1 MPVLGLIAAL
11 AAVAFP
17 FAPVHQPEVR
27 YSWSATEGPAALPLM
42 PYQPVELSATTSC
55 SAARAAGDGVLLST
69 VPPVPD
75 PAADPLF
82 GLRLNGTGPNGTG
95 PNGTG
100 PNGTA
105 EGGAL
110 RVSSAGVDLGEV
122 ALPAGECALSVVSDP
137 ARTAVL
143 VDGIPALTR
152 DGDVRPD
159 VAGAFSDLPGGVE
172 LALTADTRFQ
182 TSITPVK
189 AGVAAVAVLAL
200 LGTLLAVR
208 RADRAVTAPV
218 RLLPRRWWRP
228 RWADLVLAG
237 ALGVWWV
244 VGAITVDDG
253 YIAGIVRGRGDNGF
267 VGNVYRWLNAPEAPF
282 SWFYDLYHGWSLIST
297 STLWMRLPSVLLG
310 LLCWALLTR
319 LVLPRLGRFA
329 QRRWVPW
336 AAALA
341 LLTWWVPLNVG
352 LRPEPWVA
360 VGGLAVFLAVE
371 RAVATRRLLPLA
383 VGLIIAA
390 ATTAVTPGGLM
401 AFAPFLAGA
410 LPVLRLLRARRDL
423 HVLPLLAVLV
433 AAPASAALL
442 MVSDQ
447 SLAGMLEATRV
458 RTAIGGGLEW
468 YEEYERYS
476 TLLEPGSFQ
485 GSIGRR
491 AAVLVTLLAA
501 VGVLWALRRA
511 DVRARTGIAAGPAR
525 RLVLGLL
532 LMLAVMTVS
541 PTKWTQHFGDVA
553 GYGAA
558 VLVLGAAAWPVR
570 VLRHRPRSVAAG
582 LGAATAVSALVLA
595 GYNLWP
601 YAGDW
606 FTPTFSTL
614 PPQVAGIPLA
624 TIVAVAGGLLVA
636 VLAARSAWRRAGART
651 APDALPGWVPSP
663 VPVVAAV
670 LVGVLALQVGS
681 FARIALAHRDS
692 YTLASDALATVRGQP
707 CGLQRVLSVETDPGA
722 GLLRTQDG
730 GPPSPRVLPVDVG
743 GVTVPGTAVAGRLT
757 TAWFALDAEQRAGR
771 LPVVVT
777 TSGSARAGDG
787 LFLEF
792 GSGTG
797 PDQEV
802 GERRRITPAG
812 EQRDRREPVPPG
824 AQNVRLVVDA
834 PNAGPRTP
842 AVVSLPRVPR
852 LTPMTELLPAGG
864 TAILDWP
871 VAFLF
876 PCLRP
881 AALPDGTAELPAWR
895 VAPPAAD
902 PSAGITYAPG
912 FGGPFAGPRLLVTE
926 QRMATY
932 LAGDPLRD
940 TAQLHRWT
948 PIEGLATLQPTVT
961 GRTVSGW
968 HRDGHARV
976 PGLDPVG

>member
-1 MPVLGLIAAL
+1 VLVLGLIAAL

-82 GLRLNGTGPNGTG
+82 GLRLNGTG

-383 VGLIIAA
+383 VGLIVAA

-501 VGVLWALRRA
+501 VGMLWALRRA

-624 TIVAVAGGLLVA
+624 TIVAVAGGGLVA

-681 FARIALAHRDS
+681 FAGSRWPTGTATPWPRTRWPRCA
-692 YTLASDALATVRGQP
+692 ASRAGCSGCCRWRPTRAPGCCGRRTADRRRRACSRWTSAASRCPVPRWPAGSPPRGSP
-707 CGLQRVLSVETDPGA
+707 WTPSSAPAGCRWSSPPPGRP
-722 GLLRTQDG
+722 G
-730 GPPSPRVLPVDVG
+730 
-743 GVTVPGTAVAGRLT
+743 PGTGCSWSSAAGPDPTRRSASVAGSPPPASSATGASRC
-757 TAWFALDAEQRAGR
+757 RPGR
-771 LPVVVT
+771 R
-777 TSGSARAGDG
+777 TSGWWSTR
-787 LFLEF
+787 
-792 GSGTG
+792 
-797 PDQEV
+797 P
-802 GERRRITPAG
+802 TPAPA
-812 EQRDRREPVPPG
+812 RPRSCRCPASPG
-824 AQNVRLVVDA
+824 
-834 PNAGPRTP
+834 
-842 AVVSLPRVPR
+842 
-852 LTPMTELLPAGG
+852 
-864 TAILDWP
+864 
-871 VAFLF
+871 
-876 PCLRP
+876 
-881 AALPDGTAELPAWR
+881 
-895 VAPPAAD
+895 
-902 PSAGITYAPG
+902 
-912 FGGPFAGPRLLVTE
+912 
-926 QRMATY
+926 
-932 LAGDPLRD
+932 
-940 TAQLHRWT
+940 
-948 PIEGLATLQPTVT
+948 
-961 GRTVSGW
+961 
-968 HRDGHARV
+968 
-976 PGLDPVG
+976 